1 MGRGL
6 ATTKADACLALPLLL
21 DRSLEG
27 EGRRSGERLVASYNT
42 VSRNSSS
49 VKRGRHTLEYVSV
62 IIYRILSRW
71 SSIKKALSYSL
82 LY

>member
-6 ATTKADACLALPLLL
+6 ATTEVDAYPALPLLL

-49 VKRGRHTLEYVSV
+49 VKRGRYTLEYVSAT
-62 IIYRILSRW
+62 IYRILSR
-71 SSIKKALSYSL
+71 
-82 LY
+82 